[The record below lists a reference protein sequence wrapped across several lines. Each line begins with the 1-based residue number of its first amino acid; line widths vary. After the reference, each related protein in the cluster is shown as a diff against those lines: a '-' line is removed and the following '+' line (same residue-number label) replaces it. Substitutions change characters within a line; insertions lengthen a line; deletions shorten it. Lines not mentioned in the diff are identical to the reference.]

1 VENTLY
7 KWRSLKIWNRWC
19 SFSGDCI
26 YKIKVPSVNAINPVG
41 SGDSMVAGLAVA
53 LLREYDLETMLS
65 LGAACGTAKA
75 MEAETGKV
83 DVVNVK
89 KIIKEIKIEKKKI

>member
-1 VENTLY
+1 
-7 KWRSLKIWNRWC
+7 
-19 SFSGDCI
+19 
-26 YKIKVPSVNAINPVG
+26 
-41 SGDSMVAGLAVA
+41 MVAGLAVA

-89 KIIKEIKIEKKKI
+89 K